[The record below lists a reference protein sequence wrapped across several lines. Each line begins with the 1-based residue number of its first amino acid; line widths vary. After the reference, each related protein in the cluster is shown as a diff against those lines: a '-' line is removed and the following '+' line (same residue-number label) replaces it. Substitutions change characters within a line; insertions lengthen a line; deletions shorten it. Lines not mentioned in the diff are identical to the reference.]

1 MKGIGRSSWRSTAL
15 IFALISFFVGFL
27 LPGQARVVREMKQT
41 YQNEDP
47 KDLIRVI
54 KDLQQSKQELL
65 VEETDVSQK
74 VTQYIRSSDDTAAQV
89 SQLQHEA
96 TVLRQ
101 RTGAVPLTGPGIRVT
116 IREQSSGASPS
127 MLADEDLL
135 LLLNDLWASG
145 AEVVSLNGI
154 RLTDSTSVYR
164 AGLNVRVGAS
174 VTRMPLIIDAIG
186 DTENMSKGLQ
196 IPGGVLDLLNLR
208 RISAIVQKVNL
219 LRISD

>member
-1 MKGIGRSSWRSTAL
+1 MKRIDQSPWQSTL
-15 IFALISFFVGFL
+15 LVFFLISFFVGFL

-41 YQNEDP
+41 YQNQDP

-54 KDLQQSKQELL
+54 KDLQQRKRDLL
-65 VEETDVSQK
+65 VEETGVSQK
-74 VTQYIRSSDDTAAQV
+74 VMQYIRASDDTAAQV
-89 SQLQHEA
+89 SQLQREA
-96 TVLRQ
+96 AVLKQ
-101 RTGAVPLTGPGIRVT
+101 RAGGVALEGPGVRVT

-154 RLTDSTSVYR
+154 RLTDSSSIYR
-164 AGLNVRVGAS
+164 AGLNVRVGVR
-174 VTRMPLIIDAIG
+174 VTQMPLVIEAIG

-208 RISAIVQKVNL
+208 RIGAIVQKVNL

>member
-1 MKGIGRSSWRSTAL
+1 MKRPGQSPWQSTVL
-15 IFALISFFVGFL
+15 IFFLISFFVGLF

-41 YQNEDP
+41 YQSQDP

-54 KDLQQSKQELL
+54 RDLQQRKQDLL

-74 VTQYIRSSDDTAAQV
+74 VMQYLRSSDDTDAQV
-89 SQLQHEA
+89 RQLQNEA
-96 TVLRQ
+96 IVLRQ
-101 RTGAVPLTGPGIRVT
+101 RTGAVPLAGPGIRIT
-116 IREQSSGASPS
+116 IREQSSGTSPS

-154 RLTDSTSVYR
+154 RLTDSSSVYR
-164 AGLNVRVGAS
+164 AGLNVRVDGQ
-174 VTRMPLIIDAIG
+174 VTRMPLVIDAIG
-186 DTENMSKGLQ
+186 DTENMAKGLQ

-208 RISAIVQKVNL
+208 RIGAIVQKVNL